1 MAQSAISSYSGIIKH
16 IRVPERGFIDLG
28 SGTWELLRSTKGF
41 QHLHDKGILEV
52 VYLPSGVRIK
62 GTCYVGHA
70 LCGDVLLEF
79 REKVEGALASL
90 LVFASHKAFKLAHVR
105 AGSTNEITDL
115 ITLLVEQF
123 LDAAAL
129 YISSGR
135 KFQYISRPAISPLAG
150 GKLDITKSIQLRARG
165 LKHLLAFEKPAVTYN
180 TTLNRIVLTALSEIE
195 KIACSITLP
204 GHITSKARGL
214 AMIFS
219 DCRNSETLYRERSYF
234 VEQATLLSTSSDL
247 NDYTKDM
254 LSLSGI
260 LLSHMSFDP
269 LSEQIFQSPR
279 SWFINLERLFEKAI
293 FNIFS
298 SICTDCTVSRG
309 ENSQQ
314 YIFSN
319 ELKEYRAHPDLVI
332 TNSMG
337 NKIVGDVKYK
347 IFTGS
352 ASASD
357 VYQLLTH
364 AGAFSASKAFLVF
377 PGDSFSVRELGVSKG
392 NIDTLFFSV
401 RLTHLYQ
408 DILAIRKYF

>member
-52 VYLPSGVRIK
+52 VYLPSGGRIK

-123 LDAAAL
+123 LGAAAL

-165 LKHLLAFEKPAVTYN
+165 LKHLLAFEKPAVTY
-180 TTLNRIVLTALSEIE
+180 TL
-195 KIACSITLP
+195 
-204 GHITSKARGL
+204 H
-214 AMIFS
+214 
-219 DCRNSETLYRERSYF
+219 
-234 VEQATLLSTSSDL
+234 
-247 NDYTKDM
+247 
-254 LSLSGI
+254 
-260 LLSHMSFDP
+260 
-269 LSEQIFQSPR
+269 
-279 SWFINLERLFEKAI
+279 
-293 FNIFS
+293 
-298 SICTDCTVSRG
+298 
-309 ENSQQ
+309 
-314 YIFSN
+314 
-319 ELKEYRAHPDLVI
+319 
-332 TNSMG
+332 
-337 NKIVGDVKYK
+337 
-347 IFTGS
+347 
-352 ASASD
+352 
-357 VYQLLTH
+357 
-364 AGAFSASKAFLVF
+364 
-377 PGDSFSVRELGVSKG
+377 
-392 NIDTLFFSV
+392 
-401 RLTHLYQ
+401 
-408 DILAIRKYF
+408 